1 MYFCYKVRLVR
12 NMEAKRIERIRLMES
27 ALNRWI
33 ELGNEGEKLLF
44 AMQEAIPQLEDLIT
58 YYSSTDWFIDK
69 ESSDRNEFPED
80 RRCLR
85 CTDPAART
93 ATDDPRDRGSHAR
106 GTTKGYF
113 TSHSR
118 LTKPHKQTLHT
129 IQTTHNELWSTS

>member
-12 NMEAKRIERIRLMES
+12 KMEAKRIERVRLMES

-44 AMQEAIPQLEDLIT
+44 AMQEAIPQLENLIT

-80 RRCLR
+80 LLCGVLSEDAVFDVLTQLHGLLQMTREIEAHMREV
-85 CTDPAART
+85 PQ
-93 ATDDPRDRGSHAR
+93 RD
-106 GTTKGYF
+106 
-113 TSHSR
+113 
-118 LTKPHKQTLHT
+118 TLPP
-129 IQTTHNELWSTS
+129 IPD